1 MNSSINDIRLPSL
14 PNRLALKSTF
24 EFIDEL
30 IRDIILYFAYGIAL
44 LCGFKFIIYILNGFA
59 AKSYMGSAAMDDS
72 SLLR

>member
-14 PNRLALKSTF
+14 SNRLALKSTF

-59 AKSYMGSAAMDDS
+59 TKSYMGSAAMDDS